1 MLLLQNIPR
10 LQQSIWCCC
19 PQNSGQKAWMLSE
32 VLFKTSL
39 AHIWVTE
46 HRWYHL
52 VPLFLTWKQYFVGCL
67 KDQYWS
73 HFFSLFIEMTFRNC
87 LKLLDFHLSTDYE
100 NFLSSMRTSTYLKVK
115 LTVNLEKYIFGY
127 LQTPVS
133 FQIQKVKFCYFSSS
147 TKSNSLKGYAIY
159 K

>member
-1 MLLLQNIPR
+1 MVSLG
-10 LQQSIWCCC
+10 SIISNMKTVFCGV
-19 PQNSGQKAWMLSE
+19 PQGSILE
-32 VLFKTSL
+32 PL
-39 AHIWVTE
+39 
-46 HRWYHL
+46 
-52 VPLFLTWKQYFVGCL
+52 LFLIY
-67 KDQYWS
+67 
-73 HFFSLFIEMTFRNC
+73 RNDFQ
-87 LKLLDFHLSTDYE
+87 KLLKTIGLHLSTDYE